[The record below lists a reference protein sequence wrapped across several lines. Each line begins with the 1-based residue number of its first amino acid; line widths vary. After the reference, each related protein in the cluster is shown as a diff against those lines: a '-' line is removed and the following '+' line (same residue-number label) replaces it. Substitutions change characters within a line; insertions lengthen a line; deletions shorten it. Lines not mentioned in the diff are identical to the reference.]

1 MTLLS
6 QKTATHSEISSPFLS
21 FADQGM
27 FLAHSAAGQHAV
39 IQVLWR
45 YRHPVDFD
53 ALKQFRDNLAYG
65 RLGRLV
71 KQARLPF
78 ARHHW
83 IKAPPPVSDLT
94 VAETPISKSLLQ
106 TWADTQIRLPLDPE
120 HGPAWTFSV
129 QPLSDGST
137 VVSLVVSH
145 CIADGVATTLAV
157 KDAVHG
163 ERRPAPESNTP
174 STSVK
179 PTAVSLATELL
190 RFAQDIP
197 ATARAVFN
205 LTQIMRPAFVKKT
218 VPRALPNVPTTD
230 DRTVIFPSVFLRVP
244 LSSWDEKA
252 RNLGANRLTLITAIT
267 ADFAKALGRVLN
279 QNVSVLIP
287 VNQRNTNSNNDGN
300 CVSLARF
307 TIAVDE
313 ARENLNGLK
322 KRLHSTLMHARRDP
336 DKLGILLP
344 LVPFIPKRLFAR
356 AGQLALGAFT
366 DLPITCSNLGE
377 LPEDVLKIDGTS
389 AEDICCRGVDRPLT
403 LSAIEA
409 RGGVAT
415 LFAGVIPGFLALSFV
430 AYQPGVVTETHQL
443 HQLVKQVLK
452 RYELTGEYFDD

>member
-1 MTLLS
+1 MSVVRQQLRNATDITLMDEARAARAQVAL
-6 QKTATHSEISSPFLS
+6 
-21 FADQGM
+21 G
-27 FLAHSAAGQHAV
+27 LA
-39 IQVLWR
+39 
-45 YRHPVDFD
+45 
-53 ALKQFRDNLAYG
+53 
-65 RLGRLV
+65 RLV
-71 KQARLPF
+71 SE
-78 ARHHW
+78 
-83 IKAPPPVSDLT
+83 V
-94 VAETPISKSLLQ
+94 
-106 TWADTQIRLPLDPE
+106 
-120 HGPAWTFSV
+120 
-129 QPLSDGST
+129 
-137 VVSLVVSH
+137 
-145 CIADGVATTLAV
+145 
-157 KDAVHG
+157 
-163 ERRPAPESNTP
+163 
-174 STSVK
+174 
-179 PTAVSLATELL
+179 
-190 RFAQDIP
+190 
-197 ATARAVFN
+197 
-205 LTQIMRPAFVKKT
+205 
-218 VPRALPNVPTTD
+218 VPTT
-230 DRTVIFPSVFLRVP
+230 RGIALEALR
-244 LSSWDEKA
+244 S
-252 RNLGANRLTLITAIT
+252 
-267 ADFAKALGRVLN
+267 FAKALGRVLN

-443 HQLVKQVLK
+443 HQLVKEVLK